1 MTFIMKQHYFA
12 ISLILFAIVLPMRA
26 QEPTLKSHKN
36 ERLGKGYIEDVSVYV
51 ETVKATYESDELF
64 KKLGDMYYFDHNHEE
79 ASIWY
84 EKLYAVN
91 NGMVEPEYLLKYSR
105 SLKTMGNEI
114 LATKINNE
122 FMNVSGNITVEF
134 PSSFDNSVS
143 IEENTDEFNARFSSI
158 PTRGNDGLVENEF
171 QDVSDYNYYGRRRRN
186 GSKRRNGDDGPGNN
200 RSGNNTNINLHEST
214 VAITKDGSTM
224 YFTRPYTISNS
235 IEPDRAQLRVYRAH
249 KVNDKWGN
257 IEDLSING
265 ANYSNAQPVL
275 SLDEKTLY
283 FSSDMP
289 SSYGKTDI
297 YAVAI
302 NDNGSLDTPR
312 NLGPKVNTRKNESFP
327 FISSSDGLYF
337 SSDGHY
343 GNGGFD
349 VYYVDL
355 KNDDKKLW
363 NLGKSIN
370 GPQDDFTLP
379 SFGRFGIKS
388 DSYDLRNTKYIQGF
402 FHMKITVTVLDNE
415 TNKPING
422 ARVIVVDDNG
432 VEKMVLETDQKGY
445 CIIGINRFKAYILKI
460 ERDEYESTYEYI
472 AKGNS
477 NRGLHLTLKRNRFQ
491 MVNKTDK
498 KEGVSN

>member
-1 MTFIMKQHYFA
+1 M
-12 ISLILFAIVLPMRA
+12 
-26 QEPTLKSHKN
+26 
-36 ERLGKGYIEDVSVYV
+36 
-51 ETVKATYESDELF
+51 
-64 KKLGDMYYFDHNHEE
+64 
-79 ASIWY
+79 
-84 EKLYAVN
+84 
-91 NGMVEPEYLLKYSR
+91 
-105 SLKTMGNEI
+105 
-114 LATKINNE
+114 
-122 FMNVSGNITVEF
+122 
-134 PSSFDNSVS
+134 
-143 IEENTDEFNARFSSI
+143 
-158 PTRGNDGLVENEF
+158 
-171 QDVSDYNYYGRRRRN
+171 
-186 GSKRRNGDDGPGNN
+186 
-200 RSGNNTNINLHEST
+200 
-214 VAITKDGSTM
+214 AITKDGNTM
-224 YFTRPYTISNS
+224 YFTRPYTISNMV
-235 IEPDRAQLRVYRAH
+235 EPDRAQLRIYRAH

-257 IEDLSING
+257 IEGLSING
-265 ANYSNAQPVL
+265 ADYSNAQPVL

-297 YAVAI
+297 YAVGI

-355 KNDDKKLW
+355 KNDNKKLW

-388 DSYDLRNTKYIQGF
+388 DSYGLRNTKYIQGF
-402 FHMKITVTVLDNE
+402 FHMKITVTVLDDE

-422 ARVIVVDDNG
+422 ARVIVVDDNE
-432 VEKMVLETDQKGY
+432 VEKMVLETNQKGY
-445 CIIGINRFKAYILKI
+445 CMFGINRFKAYILKI
-460 ERDEYESTYEYI
+460 EREGYENAYEYI